1 MNGVKA
7 MTAGE
12 DRKQQQEE
20 LAQAQAV
27 GSGGS
32 KGFSES
38 EIAEKAFAIWED
50 SVRLG
55 GPYFGQAT
63 DNWQAARKAL
73 NQS

>member
-7 MTAGE
+7 MTAEE

-20 LAQAQAV
+20 LAQARAV

-32 KGFSES
+32 KGFSDL
-38 EIAEKAFAIWED
+38 EIAEKAFSIWEE

-55 GPYFGQAT
+55 GPYFGQAA
-63 DNWQAARKAL
+63 DDWDEAQKAL